1 MRRRSTSVQGRT
13 GVNVSASRVS
23 PISDWHPVPWE
34 QDDGPASRAAIGLV
48 TLCNDVTIEPELRNF
63 LPRDGVAV
71 CGSRVP
77 MSNAGGIEAL
87 RALEDR

>member
-1 MRRRSTSVQGRT
+1 MRWRSTSVQGRT

-23 PISDWHPVPWE
+23 PISDWHLMPCE
-34 QDDGPASRAAIGLV
+34 HDDGPASRAAIGLV
-48 TLCNDVTIEPELRNF
+48 ILCNDVTIEPELRNY

-71 CGSRVP
+71 YASRVP
-77 MSNAGGIEAL
+77 MSNAGGVEAL